1 MAARTVDALVVVQ
14 KVVVQAAMATVV
26 GQMADALAVQMVV
39 VEVAMVTVN
48 LEARRAVSAE

>member
-1 MAARTVDALVVVQ
+1 LAARTVDALVVVQ

>member
-1 MAARTVDALVVVQ
+1 VVVQ